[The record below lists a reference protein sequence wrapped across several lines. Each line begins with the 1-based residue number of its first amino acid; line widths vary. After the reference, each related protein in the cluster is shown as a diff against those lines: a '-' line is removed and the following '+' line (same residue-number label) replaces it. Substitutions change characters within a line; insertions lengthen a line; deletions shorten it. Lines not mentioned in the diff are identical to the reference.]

1 MIIDIHACI
10 QKQAR
15 SYFIRLRDGNCE
27 CINNMFQMNF
37 KTSMNLVGISD
48 YGVLFVFFEK
58 ERDAM
63 NIKKMLAI
71 LMVAV
76 LLLSSLSVPAMAVDN
91 SNPTVATGSAT
102 YTAGKLYFS
111 NLTLSGDGIRTILI
125 SFSDN
130 VATGDS
136 IILPSPPTGFAVSD
150 NSNPYNKRINVS
162 VGTPTADIQN
172 YLRLVGFT
180 VASPTQMVSIT
191 VTTKEVTVDTFYN
204 TATGHYYQYLPAGS
218 AGITWT
224 NAYTQAQS
232 MTFMGRT
239 GYLATVTSLDE
250 DTFLNS
256 LSGGKT
262 GWLGGTI
269 MQYSGT
275 QVDANNK
282 PIGGEQYY
290 PSFTTEGSRVGWYWA
305 CGPEIGDIF
314 YNLNSTSGASSVA
327 AADGLNPDTYYNWTR
342 GTGNEPNSTGLTG
355 ENCLTILNVPGTLG
369 KLGTTFSWNDIRYN
383 QVTQGSVYSA
393 SGYFVEYGN
402 QTIGDDGDSTTST
415 PDTSK
420 YATASGELSLAPVLT
435 AGEVQCTSAT
445 EGTVKFT
452 SDRPGTYYY
461 AVVADG
467 AAEPTI
473 VTTGSG
479 TACIAGENVITNPV
493 GLTAGP
499 KDIYIKAKST
509 EGHVSSALKMDLT
522 VPSDVDLTDV
532 DWLNST
538 SYTCGVELSTS
549 ARLITLSVNSGYFT
563 VPSLGSGTLA
573 FLGGTNAAI
582 YYNSYD
588 SGTQQFDSAVFSF
601 TNITAAESLLS
612 GIVYHTTASDSQKI
626 TASASTVSPLSG
638 DAYFNGHFYRYVNG
652 SISWPSAVLAAG
664 DTDDPYFG
672 GRGYLATATTQAENS
687 ILLKLTD
694 TGGGGSDHWYD
705 AWMGGLWQRNT
716 GTIASPTIIRGIN
729 GSEITY
735 GDINSATVGGLLS
748 GLLVDYSIKFPGN
761 NEFIYSNTD
770 KVQYYW
776 IDGPEAG
783 QEIALN
789 NPSGFS
795 PWHSGEPNGGDFVY
809 IGWEGAYWDD
819 LRAYSGDNVAAQLS
833 GYVLEFSGFSG
844 GSTAGITKEDTKTVA
859 IVDHATSPVSI
870 TPYSGTFDGSA
881 HDAVTLSGALS
892 GDVVTYSTNG
902 TDFSSACPTGT
913 NIGDYPVY
921 VKVERNGYNPWI
933 SEKKTAVI
941 NAKVLTSEMV
951 STILSAEYTGQPLTP
966 LPEITFGSSTLVKDT
981 DYTVGYSHN
990 TDIGLA
996 TVTITGKGNYSGTV
1010 TKDFAIFE
1018 KNTGVVSG
1026 AGQGLQVTAD
1036 GLEEL
1041 YNDKEIYTEEDS
1053 QIEKRGGQVSID
1065 LFVLIKTDLTDDN
1078 SMIEKLA
1085 LDKTIGLYLDI
1096 SLFKTVTLF
1105 GESNE
1110 DITKINHTNDLLTIV
1125 IPIPDSI
1132 KGKAGIA
1139 LYRVHNGVASMI
1151 PIGKENA
1158 IDGEYC
1164 TIDAQNITLYVRNFS
1179 TYAIGFDKAL
1189 PLTADNGTNPDTRD
1203 YTNTIPFMVL
1213 GICSLVI
1220 AILFGKKRKTV

>member
-1 MIIDIHACI
+1 MIG
-10 QKQAR
+10 R
-15 SYFIRLRDGNCE
+15 
-27 CINNMFQMNF
+27 
-37 KTSMNLVGISD
+37 
-48 YGVLFVFFEK
+48 K

-63 NIKKMLAI
+63 KMKKMLAM
-71 LMVAV
+71 LMVAA
-76 LLLSSLSVPAMAVDN
+76 LLLSSIGVPAMAET
-91 SNPTVATGSAT
+91 NPTVNTGSAT
-102 YTAGKLYFS
+102 YTDGKLYFS
-111 NLTLSGDGIRTILI
+111 NLTVSGEGIRTILI

-130 VATGDS
+130 VTAGDKIDLPATQSGFTDS
-136 IILPSPPTGFAVSD
+136 GTLNNYT
-150 NSNPYNKRINVS
+150 KRINVS
-162 VGTPTADIQN
+162 VDTPTSDIQN

-180 VASPTQMVSIT
+180 VASPSQTVSIT

-204 TATGHYYQYLPAGS
+204 AATGHYYQYMPAGS

-224 NAYTQAQS
+224 NAYKQAQS
-232 MTFMGRT
+232 MNFIGRS

-250 DTFLNS
+250 DTFVNS

-269 MQYSGT
+269 MTNSGT
-275 QVDANNK
+275 KENASEVETET
-282 PIGGEQYY
+282 GQYY
-290 PSFTTEGSRVGWYWA
+290 SSFTTDGSRVGWYWA

-314 YNLNSTSGASSVA
+314 YNVNGISAI
-327 AADGLNPDTYYNWTR
+327 NPVEATDIANAGTYYNWTR
-342 GTGNEPNSTGLTG
+342 GASNEPNSTGLTG
-355 ENCLTILNVPGTLG
+355 ENCLTILNVPGSLG

-402 QTIGDDGDSTTST
+402 LVIGDDGNNATST
-415 PDTSK
+415 PDNSK
-420 YATASGELSLAPVLT
+420 FATTSGELSSSPVLT
-435 AGEVQCTSAT
+435 AGEVLCTSPT

-452 SDRPGTYYY
+452 SDRAGSYYY

-467 AAEPTI
+467 ATEPTI
-473 VTTGSG
+473 DTSGSG

-499 KDIYIKAKST
+499 KDIYIKAKDNA
-509 EGHVSSALKMDLT
+509 GNVSNALKMDLT
-522 VPSDVDLTDV
+522 DPSDVDLTDV
-532 DWLNST
+532 SWLNST
-538 SYTCGVELSTS
+538 SYTCGVELSNS

-573 FLGGTNAAI
+573 FLGGTKAAI

-735 GDINSATVGGLLS
+735 GDIKSATVGGLLS

-819 LRAYSGDNVAAQLS
+819 LRAYNGDNVAAQLS

-844 GSTAGITKEDTKTVA
+844 GSTTGITKEDTKTVT
-859 IVDHATSPVSI
+859 IVDHATAPVTI
-870 TPYSGTFDGSA
+870 TPYSGTFDGSS
-881 HDAVTLSGALS
+881 HNAVAVSGALS
-892 GDVVTYSTNG
+892 GDVVTYSING
-902 TDFSSACPTGT
+902 IDFSSACPTGT
-913 NIGDYPVY
+913 NTGNYPVY

-933 SEKKTAVI
+933 SDKKTAII
-941 NAKVLTSEMV
+941 NAKVITSDMV
-951 STILSAEYTGQPLTP
+951 STILAAEYTGQPLTP
-966 LPEITFGSSTLVKDT
+966 LPEVTYGPITLLKDS
-981 DYTVGYSHN
+981 DYTVGYSNN
-990 TDIGLA
+990 TNIGMA
-996 TVTITGKGNYSGTV
+996 TVTISGKANYSDTV
-1010 TKDFAIFE
+1010 TKDFAIFQ

-1026 AGQGLQVTAD
+1026 EGQGLQATAD
-1036 GLEEL
+1036 GLDDL
-1041 YNDKEIYTEEDS
+1041 YHDEEIYTAEDS
-1053 QIEKRGGQVSID
+1053 RIEEIGGQISID
-1065 LFVLIKTDLTDDN
+1065 LFVLIKTDLTDDKM
-1078 SMIEKLA
+1078 MIEKLA
-1085 LDKTIGLYLDI
+1085 NDKSIGLYFDI

-1105 GESNE
+1105 GESTE
-1110 DITKINHTNDLLTIV
+1110 DITKINHTNDLLTV
-1125 IPIPDSI
+1125 TIPIPDSI

-1139 LYRVHNGVASMI
+1139 LYRVHNGMATMI

-1179 TYAIGFDKAL
+1179 TYAIGYDKAL

-1203 YTNTIPFMVL
+1203 YTNTVPFLVL
-1213 GICSLVI
+1213 GICSLLI
-1220 AILFGKKRKTV
+1220 AILFGKKKNSLELIISAKEEYIKWRMAK